1 MSQENTEAQF
11 FALAVLATLP
21 PEWGPSTIAKIVC
34 RLEPRKFDR
43 TDLKSL
49 CLTAPSVALL
59 ASIHSW
65 SCKLSLGLIWLK
77 PDKELGQWPLAARQ
91 SVSRTPAELWNI
103 NKQGELAK
111 HYLVLAFDLFWVR
124 LLVLVLG
131 LNTRARRGQ
140 WIYISNQGWW
150 WFNSSVVSDSW
161 RPHRLQYT
169 RLSCLSPSPGVCS
182 DSMSIELVM
191 PPNHLRMYF
200 SMVLQAETAGCC
212 LGFEALPGRSG
223 QTALSARPWASFT
236 LLSFKY

>member
-59 ASIHSW
+59 ASIHSR

-77 PDKELGQWPLAARQ
+77 PEKELGQWPLAARQ
-91 SVSRTPAELWNI
+91 SVSRTPAELRNI
-103 NKQGELAK
+103 NQQGELAK

-124 LLVLVLG
+124 LLALVLG
-131 LNTRARRGQ
+131 LNTRARSHQ
-140 WIYISNQGWW
+140 N
-150 WFNSSVVSDSW
+150 
-161 RPHRLQYT
+161 PL
-169 RLSCLSPSPGVCS
+169 
-182 DSMSIELVM
+182 SIEFCRQKYGVGCHSLLQGIFLTKGSNPGLVYCWQI
-191 PPNHLRMYF
+191 LF
-200 SMVLQAETAGCC
+200 
-212 LGFEALPGRSG
+212 
-223 QTALSARPWASFT
+223 
-236 LLSFKY
+236 